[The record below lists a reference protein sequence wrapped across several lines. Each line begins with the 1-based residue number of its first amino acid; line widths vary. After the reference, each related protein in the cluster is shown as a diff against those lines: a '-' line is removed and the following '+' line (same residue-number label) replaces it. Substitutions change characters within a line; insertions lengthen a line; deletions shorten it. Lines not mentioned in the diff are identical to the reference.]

1 MFIDQREQN
10 AIELDIISVFVKY
23 RKISISLVDEWENVQ
38 RNEQHSEQSKYDNK
52 WIYTLRWFLD

>member
-10 AIELDIISVFVKY
+10 AIELDIVSIFVKY

>member
-10 AIELDIISVFVKY
+10 AIELDIVSIFFKY
-23 RKISISLVDEWENVQ
+23 REISISLVDEWENVQ